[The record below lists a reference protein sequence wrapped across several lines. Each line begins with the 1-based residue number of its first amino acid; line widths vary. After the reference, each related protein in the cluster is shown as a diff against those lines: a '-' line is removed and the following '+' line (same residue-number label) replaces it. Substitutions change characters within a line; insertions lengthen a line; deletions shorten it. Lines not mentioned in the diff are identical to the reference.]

1 MKGFDSEFTVFLGEY
16 LAMGCREQAGN
27 QCAPACTMMA
37 LQGYHSVT
45 NQERWSPFDDRVY
58 AMAWYWTGHAIADTG
73 NADSGNDMRGRS

>member
-1 MKGFDSEFTVFLGEY
+1 MKGFDSEFAVFLGEY
-16 LAMGCREQAGN
+16 L
-27 QCAPACTMMA
+27 A

-45 NQERWSPFDDRVY
+45 NQERWRPFDDRVY